1 MALPKQK
8 EPKAPKSR
16 DPEAR
21 NFDPHWNRRSG
32 TVDTLAEYIQAA
44 CREAKGWFRGAR
56 IR

>member
-8 EPKAPKSR
+8 EPKAPKAR

-32 TVDTLAEYIQAA
+32 TVDTVAEYLQAA
-44 CREAKGWFRGAR
+44 CREPKGFYRGAR